1 MQSNLNPGQI
11 ARARPMSAS
20 LRTPRG
26 NPSAPDRLRDG
37 QAIPRLAPRP
47 EEAPPGEDEPWLFAF
62 PRCLTTAD
70 LWKMG
75 FAQAI
80 MFNAAGWTNE
90 AAAAA
95 EISSALRRAVP
106 LPSLSAEHREDV
118 EGAIAPSFIGGDVVI
133 AVACHGL
140 DNLSPD
146 DREQCVACLAVRPHP
161 HPCPHPRPHPHL
173 HPHLHPVVARQ
184 SQARAQTAYRICR
197 VRMAETGGLHQLR
210 VESVRRAGARDP
222 RRRGGGAGGLRPARG
237 IGRLGRWGGADGL
250 PRDAAGRVARA
261 LLCVSLSFAVLQ
273 LIETLNKPSAPG

>member
-1 MQSNLNPGQI
+1 MQSNLNPGQL

-26 NPSAPDRLRDG
+26 NPSAPERLRDG

-118 EGAIAPSFIGGDVVI
+118 EGAIAPSFMGGDVVI

-140 DNLSPD
+140 DNLPPD
-146 DREQCVACLAVRPHP
+146 DREQCVACMAVRPRPHP
-161 HPCPHPRPHPHL
+161 HPHPHPHPRPHS
-173 HPHLHPVVARQ
+173 HPRPSPPPVVAHQ
-184 SQARAQTAYRICR
+184 GQARSHRLPDMLC
-197 VRMAETGGLHQLR
+197 VRAWQKLVDCISSVWSQYDALENETLGAVVVVLEGCGLHVVSADWGDGEEPMAYPVTPLD
-210 VESVRRAGARDP
+210 ESLAP
-222 RRRGGGAGGLRPARG
+222 Y
-237 IGRLGRWGGADGL
+237 
-250 PRDAAGRVARA
+250 
-261 LLCVSLSFAVLQ
+261 FA
-273 LIETLNKPSAPG
+273 

>member
-1 MQSNLNPGQI
+1 M
-11 ARARPMSAS
+11 RARPMSAS

-26 NPSAPDRLRDG
+26 NPSAPPERTRDG

-47 EEAPPGEDEPWLFAF
+47 EEAPPGEEEPWLFAF

-90 AAAAA
+90 AVAAA

-133 AVACHGL
+133 CIACHGL
-140 DNLSPD
+140 DNLSPR
-146 DREQCVACLAVRPHP
+146 DRESCEACMAVRPHRTCAP
-161 HPCPHPRPHPHL
+161 APAPAPAPEPARHLAGMPRAWQKL
-173 HPHLHPVVARQ
+173 VDCISSVWSQYDELESETLGAVVVVLEG
-184 SQARAQTAYRICR
+184 C
-197 VRMAETGGLHQLR
+197 GLHVVSADWGDGEEPMAYPVTPLD
-210 VESVRRAGARDP
+210 ESLAP
-222 RRRGGGAGGLRPARG
+222 Y
-237 IGRLGRWGGADGL
+237 
-250 PRDAAGRVARA
+250 
-261 LLCVSLSFAVLQ
+261 FA
-273 LIETLNKPSAPG
+273 

>member
-1 MQSNLNPGQI
+1 MLLRMMRLWQEAYERGSGLSYLLMSASHAARVRWRAPASDAAHWGDIWRTLKRGCNDFVADGTAALADMIQSNLNPGQMM
-11 ARARPMSAS
+11 RARPMSAS

-26 NPSAPDRLRDG
+26 NPSAPPERTRDG

-90 AAAAA
+90 AVAAA

-133 AVACHGL
+133 CVACHGL
-140 DNLSPD
+140 DNLSPR
-146 DREQCVACLAVRPHP
+146 DRESCVACMAVRPHP
-161 HPCPHPRPHPHL
+161 HPRPHPRPRPRPHPH
-173 HPHLHPVVARQ
+173 A
-184 SQARAQTAYRICR
+184 T
-197 VRMAETGGLHQLR
+197 
-210 VESVRRAGARDP
+210 
-222 RRRGGGAGGLRPARG
+222 
-237 IGRLGRWGGADGL
+237 
-250 PRDAAGRVARA
+250 
-261 LLCVSLSFAVLQ
+261 
-273 LIETLNKPSAPG
+273 

>member
-1 MQSNLNPGQI
+1 MLLRMMRLWQEAYERGSGLSYLLMSASHAARVRWRAPASDAAHWGDIWRTLKRGCNDFVADGTAALADMIQSNLNPGQMM
-11 ARARPMSAS
+11 RARPMSAS

-26 NPSAPDRLRDG
+26 NPSAPPERTRDG

-90 AAAAA
+90 AVAAA

-133 AVACHGL
+133 CVACHGL
-140 DNLSPD
+140 DNLSPR
-146 DREQCVACLAVRPHP
+146 DRESCVACMAVRPHP
-161 HPCPHPRPHPHL
+161 HPRPHPRPRPSPH
-173 HPHLHPVVARQ
+173 A
-184 SQARAQTAYRICR
+184 T
-197 VRMAETGGLHQLR
+197 
-210 VESVRRAGARDP
+210 
-222 RRRGGGAGGLRPARG
+222 
-237 IGRLGRWGGADGL
+237 
-250 PRDAAGRVARA
+250 
-261 LLCVSLSFAVLQ
+261 
-273 LIETLNKPSAPG
+273 

>member
-1 MQSNLNPGQI
+1 M
-11 ARARPMSAS
+11 RARPMSAS

-26 NPSAPDRLRDG
+26 NPSAPPERTRDG

-47 EEAPPGEDEPWLFAF
+47 EEAPPGEEEPWLFAF

-90 AAAAA
+90 AVAAA

-133 AVACHGL
+133 CIACHGL
-140 DNLSPD
+140 DNLSPR
-146 DREQCVACLAVRPHP
+146 DRESCEACMAVR
-161 HPCPHPRPHPHL
+161 HPRPRPRPRPRPSPH
-173 HPHLHPVVARQ
+173 A
-184 SQARAQTAYRICR
+184 T
-197 VRMAETGGLHQLR
+197 
-210 VESVRRAGARDP
+210 
-222 RRRGGGAGGLRPARG
+222 
-237 IGRLGRWGGADGL
+237 
-250 PRDAAGRVARA
+250 
-261 LLCVSLSFAVLQ
+261 
-273 LIETLNKPSAPG
+273 

>member
-1 MQSNLNPGQI
+1 MADGTAALADMIQSNLNPGQMM
-11 ARARPMSAS
+11 RARPMSAS

-26 NPSAPDRLRDG
+26 NPSAPPERTRDG

-47 EEAPPGEDEPWLFAF
+47 EEAPPGEEEPWLFAF

-90 AAAAA
+90 AVAAA

-133 AVACHGL
+133 CVACHGL
-140 DNLSPD
+140 DNLSPR
-146 DREQCVACLAVRPHP
+146 DRESCEACMAVRPHL
-161 HPCPHPRPHPHL
+161 HPRPSPHPRSHPH
-173 HPHLHPVVARQ
+173 A
-184 SQARAQTAYRICR
+184 T
-197 VRMAETGGLHQLR
+197 
-210 VESVRRAGARDP
+210 
-222 RRRGGGAGGLRPARG
+222 
-237 IGRLGRWGGADGL
+237 
-250 PRDAAGRVARA
+250 
-261 LLCVSLSFAVLQ
+261 
-273 LIETLNKPSAPG
+273 

>member
-1 MQSNLNPGQI
+1 MSVRWKRAPRHSCLASTDRVATAAPRAACAAVVMMQSNLNPGQM

-26 NPSAPDRLRDG
+26 NPSAPERLRDG

-95 EISSALRRAVP
+95 EISSATRRAVP

-140 DNLSPD
+140 ENLSPD
-146 DREQCVACLAVRPHP
+146 DREECVACMAVRPHP
-161 HPCPHPRPHPHL
+161 HPRPHPRPHP
-173 HPHLHPVVARQ
+173 P
-184 SQARAQTAYRICR
+184 RAHGRSWWTASAPC
-197 VRMAETGGLHQLR
+197 
-210 VESVRRAGARDP
+210 GASTTRSST
-222 RRRGGGAGGLRPARG
+222 R
-237 IGRLGRWGGADGL
+237 
-250 PRDAAGRVARA
+250 
-261 LLCVSLSFAVLQ
+261 
-273 LIETLNKPSAPG
+273 PSAPWWWCWRAAACTWYRQTGEMGRSLWPTP